1 MLKYLLK
8 SADLSALGGGLGNL
22 LNPELISA
30 IPAGG
35 MFELAGSLLQATL
48 PGGKPEFERRMAE
61 LAGKARDAG
70 LALQIGAGEPSQPAS
85 PRASGEAV
93 LQLYFFQILSSTT
106 WILDFR
112 STTLFDGATGT
123 GSIHW
128 KPAQVYHRLDPSWV
142 ASVRSMYSGY
152 YLGQMDLFD
161 RSLEELGLASAREA
175 LLEHFGSG
183 DQSSVTFELAR
194 FQKTF
199 LTIFKDLA
207 RQKRTIRTEF
217 IVLGLSLLALYEN
230 LETLGGSYN
239 VRESFMRARERA
251 GV

>member
-70 LALQIGAGEPSQPAS
+70 LALQIGGGEPSQPAS

-112 STTLFDGATGT
+112 NGIDPLEARSSL
-123 GSIHW
+123 S
-128 KPAQVYHRLDPSWV
+128 PA
-142 ASVRSMYSGY
+142 G
-152 YLGQMDLFD
+152 
-161 RSLEELGLASAREA
+161 
-175 LLEHFGSG
+175 
-183 DQSSVTFELAR
+183 
-194 FQKTF
+194 
-199 LTIFKDLA
+199 
-207 RQKRTIRTEF
+207 
-217 IVLGLSLLALYEN
+217 
-230 LETLGGSYN
+230 
-239 VRESFMRARERA
+239 SFMG
-251 GV
+251 GVGQVNVLRLLPGTNGTL